1 MIIDERKTLILQY
14 NYEKSEWEDITKR
27 VQWFEEQNNACRI
40 KYVGNNTFYWK
51 SWRDLKILDNPK
63 SLDLTGKIL
72 YCDKVPMHGLSKVL
86 LFETYVKLFYATNFT
101 KLVKKS
107 EIKIVSDI
115 TESRE
120 VKNLINYL
128 KEIAVL
134 MPTEDGH
141 NFLLNQLDK
150 LTVLED
156 SVLGKFL
163 QGKLGKTKDNK
174 VIIYP
179 FDTNASQRIAIKRA
193 IEEDLSII
201 QGPPGTG
208 KTETI
213 RNIVANY
220 VARGGAVAVVSGNN
234 EATRNV
240 KDKFELTG
248 FGYLN
253 AFLGNA
259 KNIEAFFN
267 DEQIPVEIIE
277 KANKSNSAR
286 RLMEINNG
294 VDTYLHAQR

>member
-1 MIIDERKTLILQY
+1 M
-14 NYEKSEWEDITKR
+14 
-27 VQWFEEQNNACRI
+27 
-40 KYVGNNTFYWK
+40 
-51 SWRDLKILDNPK
+51 
-63 SLDLTGKIL
+63 
-72 YCDKVPMHGLSKVL
+72 
-86 LFETYVKLFYATNFT
+86 
-101 KLVKKS
+101 
-107 EIKIVSDI
+107 
-115 TESRE
+115 
-120 VKNLINYL
+120 
-128 KEIAVL
+128 
-134 MPTEDGH
+134 
-141 NFLLNQLDK
+141 
-150 LTVLED
+150 ED

-286 RLMEINNG
+286 RLMETNNG
-294 VDTYLHAQR
+294 VDTYLQYSLDVAKAVQLINEYEVEKEINDAEYQIKERKVPKVLLNKKYTIVKFLELTSVLESFPEEKIT